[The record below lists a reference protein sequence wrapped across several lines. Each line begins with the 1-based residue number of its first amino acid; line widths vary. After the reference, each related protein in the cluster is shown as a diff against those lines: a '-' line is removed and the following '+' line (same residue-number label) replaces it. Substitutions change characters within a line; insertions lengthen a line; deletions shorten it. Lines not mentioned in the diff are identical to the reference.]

1 MLLNS
6 QYGYK
11 SVWALAWPLLVS
23 NMSTPLLGV
32 VDTAILGHLD
42 SPVHLAAVAIGA
54 SLVTFVFWSC
64 GFLRMGTTSL
74 TAHAH
79 GAGDHRALVAVFWP
93 SCQVAL
99 GLSLVIL
106 LGQLVFLEFAVALL
120 VDQAH
125 LQAHAGAY
133 GEVRLYAAPVVLL
146 NYVIAG
152 WFIGRQDTRTP
163 LILALLLNLA
173 NIGLDI
179 WLVWGLGLGSLGAA
193 WASNVAELLTFIVG
207 AVLVARA
214 VGGISLRELWRR
226 HPWPAYQRLLVM
238 NSQLFVRTFLLLAVL
253 LFFASQ
259 GARLGTTVLAA
270 NAVLL
275 QLVNII
281 SYSLDAF
288 AHSAQALVGK
298 AVGQKNPDGFR
309 LAFKNTG
316 YCALGSA
323 LMMSLLLWLL
333 GPNTVYL
340 FSDIESVRSA
350 AADFYGYIVLFPL
363 LSIAAYQFD
372 GVFIGWGKTLVMMC
386 AMVLCVFAVFVPIWW
401 LVGGNH
407 GLWLALIGLNMAR
420 GLSLGGYYLYSS
432 AQRNGR
438 QSI

>member
-1 MLLNS
+1 
-6 QYGYK
+6 
-11 SVWALAWPLLVS
+11 
-23 NMSTPLLGV
+23 
-32 VDTAILGHLD
+32 
-42 SPVHLAAVAIGA
+42 VHLAAVAIGA

-79 GAGDHRALVAVFWP
+79 GAGDQRSLVAVFWQ

-99 GLSLVIL
+99 GLSVVIL
-106 LGQLVFLEFAVALL
+106 LGQLMLLEFAVALL
-120 VDQAH
+120 VDEAH
-125 LQAHAGAY
+125 LQAHASAY
-133 GEVRLYAAPVVLL
+133 VEIRLYAAPVVLL

-179 WLVWGLGLGSLGAA
+179 WLVWGLGLGSVGAA
-193 WASNVAELLTFIVG
+193 WASSIAELLTFIVG

-214 VGGISLRELWRR
+214 VGGVSLRELWRR

-298 AVGQKNPDGFR
+298 AVGQKNPEGFR
-309 LAFKNTG
+309 LAFRNTG

-323 LMMSLLLWLL
+323 LLMSLVLWLL
-333 GPNTVYL
+333 GSNTVHL
-340 FSDIESVRSA
+340 FSDIESVRIA

-372 GVFIGWGKTLVMMC
+372 GVFIGWGKTGVMMC
-386 AMVLCVFAVFVPIWW
+386 AMVFCVFAVFVPIWW

-407 GLWLALIGLNMAR
+407 GLWLALTGLNIAR
-420 GLSLGGYYLYSS
+420 GLSLGGYYLYSNS
-432 AQRNGR
+432 QGNGR